1 MKKTIIASA
10 IAAAVAA
17 PAAFADVSISGQI
30 NQEFVTTDEATNVN
44 GLKHDQNVDIV
55 FKASEDLG
63 NGMKAFATIAWVT
76 DNNTTT
82 SANTNAQT
90 ASAASFTA
98 ADQIVGISGS
108 FGTIMT
114 GKFED
119 FTEGK
124 VAAAFANDAVDA
136 LSVEDGRGETGRTEG
151 GIAYVSPDFNGI
163 HFGVGAYALQR
174 GFGTAGTSAG
184 GNGSDWDATDI
195 YVAYS
200 NGPLKIQAAKETVE
214 QQNTSTAIADKE
226 TTSFAVSYTMGDLD
240 FTVGSR
246 DVDNYDGV
254 ATNDAKAT
262 YIGARYKM
270 GNNTFAVAQNN
281 ESGTSAT
288 DEVLYSVSH
297 NLSKNVAVYAGY
309 LDSDSSTGD
318 KTAAG
323 IQMKF

>member
-30 NQEFVTTDEATNVN
+30 NQEFVSTDETSNTN
-44 GLKHDQNVDIV
+44 GLKQDQNVDIV

-63 NGMKAFATIAWVT
+63 NGMKAFAKIGWVT

-82 SANTNAQT
+82 SGNATT
-90 ASAASFTA
+90 ASFAA

-108 FGTIMT
+108 FGTIQT

-124 VAAAFANDAVDA
+124 VAAAFANDAIDS
-136 LSVEDGRGETGRTEG
+136 LSVEDGRGETTRTEG
-151 GIAYVSPDFNGI
+151 GIAYVSPDFNGV
-163 HFGVGAYALQR
+163 HFGVGAYAIQR
-174 GFGTAGTSAG
+174 GTSTAAAAG
-184 GNGSDWDATDI
+184 GNGSDWDATDL

-200 NGPLKIQAAKETVE
+200 NGPLKVQAAKETVE
-214 QQNTSTAIADKE
+214 QYNGSASVADKD
-226 TTSFAVSYTMGDLD
+226 TTSYSVSYKMGDLD
-240 FTVGSR
+240 MTVGHR
-246 DVDNYDGV
+246 DVDNYGGS
-254 ATNDAKAT
+254 TSNDAKAT
-262 YIGARYKM
+262 YIGVRYKM

-288 DEVLYSVSH
+288 DEVLYSVKH
-297 NLSKNVAVYAGY
+297 NFSKNVAVYAGF
-309 LDSDSSTGD
+309 LDSDSATGD